1 MHDLRRFAI
10 LALVVPLTLSACG
23 SDDDASTIVAE
34 PTVATTA
41 AVIASDSTEAPLGS
55 TETCAIEGRTIET
68 AITAANALE
77 GEYPD
82 PADRTIAGMLSDPV
96 DDTRWTYIRVGD
108 TYTLVGI
115 GPCVGNSYPSG

>member
-1 MHDLRRFAI
+1 MHVLRRLAI
-10 LALVVPLTLSACG
+10 LVLVAPLVFSACG

-34 PTVATTA
+34 PAVATTA
-41 AVIASDSTEAPLGS
+41 APIASDPTEAPLGS
-55 TETCAIEGRTIET
+55 SETCAIEGRTIET

-82 PADRTIAGMLSDPV
+82 PADRTIAGMLSEPV
-96 DDTRWTYIRVGD
+96 DDTRWTYTRVGD